1 MTIPVKT
8 WPISS
13 TKLAEKDERSSLI
26 MGIFRCSECK
36 AKFRTVV
43 EFEAK
48 VEGIASI
55 KSVAEKIKD
64 IQGELMQTL
73 KTLREK
79 IKTLETERA
88 NLMVEIEKSKKVAE
102 SRANALESEVA
113 MLREDLKSL
122 RELLSHTEEKE
133 K

>member
-1 MTIPVKT
+1 MTVPFKT

-13 TKLAEKDERSSLI
+13 FKPADKDEQPRLVI
-26 MGIFRCSECK
+26 GIFQCSKCK
-36 AKFRTVV
+36 AQFRAMM
-43 EFEAK
+43 EIEAE
-48 VEGIASI
+48 VEGKASI
-55 KSVAEKIKD
+55 KNLVEKIKD
-64 IQGELMQTL
+64 VKGELVQTL

-88 NLMVEIEKSKKVAE
+88 NLMVEIEKLKRVAE
-102 SRANALESEVA
+102 SRANALENEVA

-122 RELLSHTEEKE
+122 KELLGHSEEKE